1 MRKINKPIKFFGL
14 SSGQF
19 AIFMLLTAII
29 IIVSIFKQ
37 LHLILIIG
45 IISAILFLS
54 GLLFQTLKKEH
65 KAGNPDYLTGLRIKN
80 ATPADNGQTADFQIH
95 PKTAT
100 MIGIIILISLL
111 ICALCLLIALLYIR
125 QTEIEVKD
133 KSVDLESVL
142 PIQTITENAVI
153 NGNGDITVGYR
164 LLLPEVF
171 TLSESEAQYIHERLE
186 AL

>member
-37 LHLILIIG
+37 LHPILIIG

-65 KAGNPDYLTGLRIKN
+65 KAVTGLPDASGSKN
-80 ATPADNGQTADFQIH
+80 APPADNGQTADFSNSFLNSNH
-95 PKTAT
+95 DRNHHT
-100 MIGIIILISLL
+100 
-111 ICALCLLIALLYIR
+111 LY
-125 QTEIEVKD
+125 
-133 KSVDLESVL
+133 
-142 PIQTITENAVI
+142 PC
-153 NGNGDITVGYR
+153 
-164 LLLPEVF
+164 
-171 TLSESEAQYIHERLE
+171 
-186 AL
+186 

>member
-37 LHLILIIG
+37 LHPILIIG
-45 IISAILFLS
+45 IISAILFLF

-80 ATPADNGQTADFQIH
+80 ATPG
-95 PKTAT
+95 
-100 MIGIIILISLL
+100 
-111 ICALCLLIALLYIR
+111 R
-125 QTEIEVKD
+125 
-133 KSVDLESVL
+133 
-142 PIQTITENAVI
+142 
-153 NGNGDITVGYR
+153 
-164 LLLPEVF
+164 
-171 TLSESEAQYIHERLE
+171 
-186 AL
+186 

>member
-29 IIVSIFKQ
+29 IVSIFKQ
-37 LHLILIIG
+37 LHPILIIG

-80 ATPADNGQTADFQIH
+80 ASPRPIPDKRQIF
-95 PKTAT
+95 KF
-100 MIGIIILISLL
+100 ILK
-111 ICALCLLIALLYIR
+111 
-125 QTEIEVKD
+125 QQ
-133 KSVDLESVL
+133 
-142 PIQTITENAVI
+142 P
-153 NGNGDITVGYR
+153 
-164 LLLPEVF
+164 
-171 TLSESEAQYIHERLE
+171 
-186 AL
+186 